1 MKERPTDLTPIND
14 ALVPMQD
21 EIRSHFEWSL
31 EDDERSANE
40 LLAAVESTE
49 IETWSRFQRS
59 STVAGIQRRMV
70 LREQEVAILGAAIE
84 VDELISILDE
94 PTLLVA
100 ADGATGVLS
109 LLPETTSERAW
120 SRLAF
125 LVSDADGGI
134 GTLTAVKRGI
144 PVFLH
149 AHGDNSEDWREL
161 LEIAALSPT
170 PPPLIL
176 THQTP
181 GKIEGMHNPG
191 GFTDGDRAAC
201 IVRSLGV
208 PIERIRMLGTRTDI
222 VGMWSGKTDQKQK
235 IVKLG
240 WMKKILD
247 MLELP
252 F

>member
-1 MKERPTDLTPIND
+1 
-14 ALVPMQD
+14 
-21 EIRSHFEWSL
+21 
-31 EDDERSANE
+31 
-40 LLAAVESTE
+40 
-49 IETWSRFQRS
+49 
-59 STVAGIQRRMV
+59 MV

-84 VDELISILDE
+84 VEELVAILEE
-94 PTLLVA
+94 PILLVA

-125 LVSDADGGI
+125 LVSDADGGD
-134 GTLTAVKRGI
+134 GTISAVKRGI

-149 AHGDNSEDWREL
+149 AHGDNVDDWKAL
-161 LEIAALSPT
+161 LAVAADSAT
-170 PPPLIL
+170 PPALVL

-181 GKIEGMHNPG
+181 EEIEGVHNPG

-208 PIERIRMLGTRTDI
+208 PVDRIRMLGTRTDV
-222 VGMWSGKTDQKQK
+222 VGRWSGKTDPVRKLE
-235 IVKLG
+235 KLG
-240 WMKKILD
+240 WMKKVLARLGLD
-247 MLELP
+247 

>member
-21 EIRSHFEWSL
+21 EIRAHFEWSL
-31 EDDERSANE
+31 EDDERSAND
-40 LLAAVESTE
+40 LLAAVESSE
-49 IETWSRFQRS
+49 IDTWSRFQRS

-134 GTLTAVKRGI
+134 GTVTAVKRGI

-149 AHGDNSEDWREL
+149 AHGDNFEDWREL

-222 VGMWSGKTDQKQK
+222 VGMWSGETDPKQK

>member
-134 GTLTAVKRGI
+134 GTVTAVKRGI

-170 PPPLIL
+170 PPPVSYTHL
-176 THQTP
+176 T
-181 GKIEGMHNPG
+181 
-191 GFTDGDRAAC
+191 
-201 IVRSLGV
+201 
-208 PIERIRMLGTRTDI
+208 
-222 VGMWSGKTDQKQK
+222 
-235 IVKLG
+235 
-240 WMKKILD
+240 
-247 MLELP
+247 LP
-252 F
+252 TNREV

>member
-1 MKERPTDLTPIND
+1 MKERPTDLTPVNNS
-14 ALVPMQD
+14 LVPMQD
-21 EIRSHFEWSL
+21 EIRAHFGWDL
-31 EDDERSANE
+31 DQDEDSAND
-40 LLAAVESTE
+40 LLAAVESTD
-49 IETWSRFQRS
+49 IESWSRFQRA
-59 STVAGIQRRMV
+59 STVAGIQRRIV

-84 VDELISILDE
+84 IDELVAILDE

-125 LVSDADGGI
+125 LVSDADGGE
-134 GTLTAVKRGI
+134 GTIAAVKRGI

-161 LEIAALSPT
+161 LEIAASSPP
-170 PPPLIL
+170 PPPLVL

-181 GKIEGMHNPG
+181 DIIQGIHNPG

-222 VGMWSGKTDQKQK
+222 VGRWSGKTDPEQK

-240 WMKKILD
+240 WMEKILRI
-247 MLELP
+247 LELE

>member
-21 EIRSHFEWSL
+21 EIRAHFEWSL
-31 EDDERSANE
+31 EDDERSAND
-40 LLAAVESTE
+40 LLAAVESSE
-49 IETWSRFQRS
+49 IDTWSRFQRS

-134 GTLTAVKRGI
+134 GTVTAVKRGI

-149 AHGDNSEDWREL
+149 AHGDNFEDWREL

-222 VGMWSGKTDQKQK
+222 VGMWSGETDPKQK

-240 WMKKILD
+240 WMKKILE

>member
-21 EIRSHFEWSL
+21 EIRAHFEWSL
-31 EDDERSANE
+31 EDDERSAND
-40 LLAAVESTE
+40 LLAAVESSE
-49 IETWSRFQRS
+49 IDTWSRFQRS

-84 VDELISILDE
+84 VDELIPILDE

-134 GTLTAVKRGI
+134 GTVTAVKRGI

-149 AHGDNSEDWREL
+149 AHGDNFEDWREL

-222 VGMWSGKTDQKQK
+222 VGMWSGETDPKQK

-240 WMKKILD
+240 WMKKILE